1 MLKFNLYQKLTKL
14 DIICSITSIITGLIG
29 SYYIVDTNQN
39 LSNILSYNG
48 YNNYDLILKYINS
61 AFIVFVVVAIR
72 EGCFTY
78 IEKRINE
85 ILTCMVY
92 HKLFYQEY
100 EFYEITPI
108 SFLIDIC
115 KIDIKNVANIFSLYL
130 NIYSRNISNIII
142 TLYILSKISIN
153 MTIIMIL
160 MLIFF
165 TFISN
170 ISNNTYKY
178 YQNKI
183 YIIINTLNLH
193 IYETISNISVI
204 KIYANENY
212 NAEKL
217 KKIYD
222 ELRHYYYID
231 CLYNALN
238 TIYNSNI
245 NILANI
251 ILLLFSYYYNINSI
265 AFLIHKKNLFDSVKK
280 IADVRFEY
288 IKCTKSLTNINNIFL
303 NTIKSNIIGNYIPN
317 TENIYTI
324 CFHNIY
330 FKYQQSSDFILYGFN
345 LTLKKGDK
353 IGIVGPSG
361 CGKSTFIKLLMNI
374 LQQQQG
380 TIYINNYNMMIYN
393 NQWLKQK
400 FGYVSQD
407 VILFSDSILNNITYG
422 LTTYDINDVIKIA
435 RLTNIHDFISK
446 LPDGYNTN
454 YNTSEMGTLSGGQK
468 QRIAIARALM
478 RKPKILILDEAT
490 SALDSYNEEM
500 VQQTIKNCCIITNTI
515 LIVIAHRKTAL
526 EIVDTI
532 YKLTPDKLER
542 MS

>member
-170 ISNNTYKY
+170 ISNNTYKSTVRY
-178 YQNKI
+178 LYKI
-183 YIIINTLNLH
+183 LVGFFRHFTILFPTIIFTYNYC
-193 IYETISNISVI
+193 IYLIF
-204 KIYANENY
+204 
-212 NAEKL
+212 
-217 KKIYD
+217 
-222 ELRHYYYID
+222 
-231 CLYNALN
+231 N
-238 TIYNSNI
+238 TII
-245 NILANI
+245 
-251 ILLLFSYYYNINSI
+251 
-265 AFLIHKKNLFDSVKK
+265 D
-280 IADVRFEY
+280 
-288 IKCTKSLTNINNIFL
+288 
-303 NTIKSNIIGNYIPN
+303 
-317 TENIYTI
+317 
-324 CFHNIY
+324 Y
-330 FKYQQSSDFILYGFN
+330 FF
-345 LTLKKGDK
+345 T
-353 IGIVGPSG
+353 
-361 CGKSTFIKLLMNI
+361 TF
-374 LQQQQG
+374 
-380 TIYINNYNMMIYN
+380 
-393 NQWLKQK
+393 
-400 FGYVSQD
+400 V
-407 VILFSDSILNNITYG
+407 
-422 LTTYDINDVIKIA
+422 
-435 RLTNIHDFISK
+435 
-446 LPDGYNTN
+446 
-454 YNTSEMGTLSGGQK
+454 
-468 QRIAIARALM
+468 
-478 RKPKILILDEAT
+478 
-490 SALDSYNEEM
+490 
-500 VQQTIKNCCIITNTI
+500 
-515 LIVIAHRKTAL
+515 
-526 EIVDTI
+526 
-532 YKLTPDKLER
+532 
-542 MS
+542 